1 MKCRFAPSPTGL
13 LHVGNAR
20 SAVLNWAYAKK
31 NNGSFIL
38 RIDDTDQARSSKDY
52 ENKIKEN
59 LSWLGLD
66 WNKTFNQSERNSLYN
81 LNICLL
87 YTSPSP
93 RDGLLSRMP
102 SSA

>member
-13 LHVGNAR
+13 IHVGNAR

-38 RIDDTDQARSSKDY
+38 RIDDTDQTRSTKEF

-59 LSWLGLD
+59 LSWLGID
-66 WNKTFNQSERNSLYN
+66 WNSTFNQSGRTKLYKVKIDK
-81 LNICLL
+81 LKIDGRL
-87 YTSPSP
+87 YPCFET
-93 RDGLLSRMP
+93 
-102 SSA
+102 AE